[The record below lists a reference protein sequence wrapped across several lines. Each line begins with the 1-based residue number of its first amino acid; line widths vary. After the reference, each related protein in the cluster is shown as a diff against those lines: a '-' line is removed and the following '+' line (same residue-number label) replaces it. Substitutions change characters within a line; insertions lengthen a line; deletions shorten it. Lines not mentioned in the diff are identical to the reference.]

1 MCQEERLQ
9 QQKKNQDE
17 YLRLLRE
24 EQQKELKRAESA
36 KDVRAQEQQLVSG
49 IGKDNET
56 ESGSCMQFFF
66 FSCYDQKI
74 CYQYPICVEHH
85 G

>member
-1 MCQEERLQ
+1 MLSVCQEERLQ

-36 KDVRAQEQQLVSG
+36 KDVRAQEQQLVSHQAVG
-49 IGKDNET
+49 A
-56 ESGSCMQFFF
+56 
-66 FSCYDQKI
+66 
-74 CYQYPICVEHH
+74 
-85 G
+85 

>member
-49 IGKDNET
+49 
-56 ESGSCMQFFF
+56 SGTITKLKLKVVHAVFLFF
-66 FSCYDQKI
+66 
-74 CYQYPICVEHH
+74 VL
-85 G
+85 